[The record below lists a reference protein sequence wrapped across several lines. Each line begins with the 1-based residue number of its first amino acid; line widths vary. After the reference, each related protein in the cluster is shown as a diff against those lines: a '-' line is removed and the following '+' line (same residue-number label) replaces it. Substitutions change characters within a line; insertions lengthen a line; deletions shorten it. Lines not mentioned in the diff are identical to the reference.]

1 MNVSKVTNSPKNVGS
16 HAKAPED
23 VLNYNI
29 LKRFQK
35 YFLPQREHFMRTLDL
50 GRKVK
55 PKFIFDVNP
64 YCLEDLP
71 EFIVEVGFK
80 RWRLDEH
87 RQPIWKLCRSAFF
100 AQDPL
105 TFPHS
110 QFIIVSSEHALDD
123 QIIQRLY
130 CDRYKPFSPKLN
142 GQYIKQNNKRTIVA
156 IATSDSPLYEP
167 FDQRLSGEKYDPDY
181 RDLCWARVW
190 KLKRGPPDRSL
201 AKRIMDAERLAL
213 IKEARCGLDVLFA
226 TND

>member
-1 MNVSKVTNSPKNVGS
+1 MKTSTVTNSLKNVGS
-16 HAKAPED
+16 HAKAPGFTPELPDPNTRVLYSTLTFYWRFCHINSQQEIDEWRRNILWHARSIKGNILELPSLSNLED

-105 TFPHS
+105 TFPDS
-110 QFIIVSSEHALDD
+110 KFITVSSEHALED
-123 QIIQRLY
+123 QII
-130 CDRYKPFSPKLN
+130 
-142 GQYIKQNNKRTIVA
+142 
-156 IATSDSPLYEP
+156 
-167 FDQRLSGEKYDPDY
+167 
-181 RDLCWARVW
+181 
-190 KLKRGPPDRSL
+190 
-201 AKRIMDAERLAL
+201 
-213 IKEARCGLDVLFA
+213 
-226 TND
+226 